1 MKSIY
6 TRQFTMMAVVILLS
20 FTLLGGTFAGLSY
33 RYTIAE
39 RQETLNRNAKNI
51 ASMTGRLA
59 GQGMGLRSEY
69 YQLFVAAAAQSTDA
83 LVLLAENDGEIIYC
97 AGSESNFADLTGAYL
112 PQATLDAVSQG
123 GWHVATT
130 TLNGLFPDKQYV
142 SAQPIMV
149 NLAQFSSGSVVVTPS
164 QAGVVLVAASA
175 SSLTE
180 MWRAFATIFLF
191 TAVVVF
197 FIAFIASSV
206 TSLRQ
211 VKPLKEMAEAT
222 KKFGHGEFDT
232 RVEVGDRQDEIGELA
247 EAFNLMAESLAQ
259 AEAERSEFIANVSH
273 ELKTPMTTIAGFADG
288 ILDGTIPP
296 EKQREAL
303 QTVSSE
309 TRRLSRLVR
318 RMLDLSRLQA
328 GGENVTA
335 QERFDVSEVLLRVLV
350 SLEGKINE
358 HHLDVNTSLPDEPV
372 NVWGDPDS
380 ITQVCYNLLDNAIKF
395 AAPGTTL
402 GIGISLKGPKAYVSV
417 RNVGETIPPEELKL
431 IFDRFHKTDRSRSI
445 DRDGVGLG
453 LYIVKTILDNHKEN
467 ITVTSEE
474 GVTEFTFS
482 LTQA

>member
-6 TRQFTMMAVVILLS
+6 TRQFAMMAGMILLS
-20 FTLLGGTFAGLSY
+20 FTLLGGAFASLSY
-33 RYTIAE
+33 RYTISE
-39 RQETLNRNAKNI
+39 KQDSLTRNAENI
-51 ASMTGRLA
+51 ADMTGSMV
-59 GQGMGLRSEY
+59 GQGLGLRSEY
-69 YQLFVAAAAQSTDA
+69 YRLYVSSVARAADA
-83 LVLLAENDGEIIYC
+83 YVILSENDGEIIYC
-97 AGSESNFADLTGAYL
+97 AGGEAGTADLTGRQV
-112 PQATLDAVSQG
+112 PQTILSAVAVNGSYSG
-123 GWHVATT
+123 MT
-130 TLNGLFPDKQYV
+130 TLSDLFAERSYV

-149 NLAQFSSGSVVVTPS
+149 SLAKFDLSGVTVTS
-164 QAGVVLVAASA
+164 TQAGIVLVTASAASF
-175 SSLTE
+175 TE
-180 MWRAFATIFLF
+180 MWRVFASIFLF

-197 FIAFIASSV
+197 FIAFLASSF
-206 TSLRQ
+206 TSVRQ
-211 VKPLKEMAEAT
+211 IKPLKEMAEAA
-222 KKFGHGEFDT
+222 KKFGHGEFDA
-232 RVEVGDRQDEIGELA
+232 RVDVGDRQDEIAELA
-247 EAFNLMAESLAQ
+247 EAFNTMAADLAQ
-259 AEAERSEFIANVSH
+259 ADAERSEFIANVSH

-296 EKQREAL
+296 ENEREAL

-328 GGENVTA
+328 AETVTA
-335 QERFDVSEVLLRVLV
+335 QERFDIAEVMLRVLV

-358 HHLDVNTSLPDEPV
+358 HHLDVNTDLPEGAV
-372 NVWGDPDS
+372 AVWGDPDS

-402 GIGISLKGPKAYVSV
+402 GIGIALKGNKAYVSV
-417 RNVGETIPPEELKL
+417 RNTGETIPPDELKL
-431 IFDRFHKTDRSRSI
+431 IFDRFHKTDRSRSV

-474 GVTEFTFS
+474 GVTEFTFT